1 MKTWLNFRIFS
12 RLSIVFLGVIAGP
25 VNAAMYVY
33 PMEASLGESG
43 ASQIR
48 VISQDNDVQFVM
60 IKLKKIVNPGTNKE
74 NEIDSDMSDAAQL
87 IVTPQKIALAA
98 GGERVVRLV
107 SVNPPQKETTWR
119 VYFEGVNEAAYNFTS
134 GPEGKAPGDAQVGV
148 NIIWGVLVH
157 VAPQKAVAGVEYNS
171 TSGKVTNTGTIR
183 IQVKEIGTCRSASD
197 CTWKK
202 KELTLYPDSELAI
215 PGVTFKPGNLY
226 KIKYFNWIKN
236 TEEVMELPVLQAN
249 KRLSE

>member
-1 MKTWLNFRIFS
+1 MKTWLNTRKFS
-12 RLSIVFLGVIAGP
+12 RLSIFFLGVISGP

-33 PMEASLGESG
+33 PMETSLGENG

-60 IKLKKIVNPGTNKE
+60 IKLKKILDPAE
-74 NEIDSDMSDAAQL
+74 NNEREVDSDMSDASQL
-87 IVTPQKIALAA
+87 IVTPQKIALSA

-107 SVNPPQKETTWR
+107 SVNLPQKETTWR

-134 GPEGKAPGDAQVGV
+134 GREGNAPGDAQVGV
-148 NIIWGVLVH
+148 NVIWGVLVH
-157 VAPQKAVAGVEYNS
+157 VAPQKEVASMEYTP

-183 IQVKEIGTCRSASD
+183 IPVKEVGTCRAASD
-197 CTWKK
+197 CTWEK
-202 KELTLYPDSELAI
+202 KEVTFYPDSEKAI
-215 PGVTFKPGNLY
+215 PGVTFSPGRTY

-236 TEEVMELPVLQAN
+236 TEEVMELPALQAN
-249 KRLSE
+249 KRLSK

>member
-1 MKTWLNFRIFS
+1 MITRT
-12 RLSIVFLGVIAGP
+12 FLKKSSCFPVLLAAVISLP
-25 VNAAMYVY
+25 LDAAMYVY
-33 PMEASLGESG
+33 PMETSVGENG
-43 ASQIR
+43 ASQLR
-48 VISQDNDVQFVM
+48 VISQDNEVQFVK
-60 IKLKKIVNPGTNKE
+60 IKLKKILSPGTNKE

-98 GGERVVRLV
+98 GGERIVRIV
-107 SVNPPQKETTWR
+107 AINSPQKETTWR
-119 VYFEGVNEAAYNFTS
+119 VYFEGVNEAAYNFTP
-134 GPEGKAPGDAQVGV
+134 GQDVNTAGDAQVGV
-148 NIIWGVLVH
+148 SIIWGVLVH

-171 TSGKVTNTGTIR
+171 TSGKVANTGTIR

-197 CTWKK
+197 CTWEKK
-202 KELTLYPDSELAI
+202 DLTLYPDSELAI

-249 KRLSE
+249 KHLS

>member
-12 RLSIVFLGVIAGP
+12 RLSIFFLGVISGP

-60 IKLKKIVNPGTNKE
+60 VKLKKIVNPGTNKE

-107 SVNPPQKETTWR
+107 SVNLPQKETTWR
-119 VYFEGVNEAAYNFTS
+119 VYFEGVNEAAYNSTS
-134 GPEGKAPGDAQVGV
+134 GPEGSAPGNAQVGV
-148 NIIWGVLVH
+148 NIIWGGACSRGATESSFQHGVQPCFRKSDKHGNRSYPRKGDRNVSFSQRLH
-157 VAPQKAVAGVEYNS
+157 VG
-171 TSGKVTNTGTIR
+171 
-183 IQVKEIGTCRSASD
+183 
-197 CTWKK
+197 K
-202 KELTLYPDSELAI
+202 KELTLYPETELAI
-215 PGVTFKPGNLY
+215 PGVTFEPGNLY

-249 KRLSE
+249 KRLSK